1 MSAAD
6 VTRELD
12 TFMEWVVRRNPGEP
26 EFHQAVD
33 EVVETLMPFVIEHDK
48 YRRAKILQRMCE
60 PDRIITFRVTWVD
73 DGGEIHVNRAWRVQ
87 FNDSIGPYKGGLR
100 FHPSVTLGTL
110 KFLGFEQTFKNALTG
125 LPMGGAKGGANFDP
139 KGKSDNEVMN
149 FCQSLMTEL
158 YRHIGENTDVPAGDI
173 GVGAREIGY
182 LFGQYKRLAN
192 RVTGVLTGKGLS
204 FGGSRV
210 RKEATG
216 YGVVYFT
223 EHMLERI
230 GEGLEGKTAAVSG
243 SGNVAIYTIEKL
255 LEKGAKVLTISDSAG
270 FVHDPDGIDE
280 EKLAWLKDLKEVR
293 RGRVSEYAEHNK
305 NVTFH
310 PKTNPWVVPVDLA
323 FPSATQNELTG
334 TDARTLVDNG
344 VIAIGEGAN
353 MPTEPEGVRV
363 FVDAKICYGL
373 GKAANAGGV
382 AVSGLEMSQNA
393 LRLSWTHAQVDA
405 ELKKVM
411 RSIHEQAVE
420 YGDTGEWVNYVKGAN
435 IAAFVKIAD
444 AMLAYGAV

>member
-110 KFLGFEQTFKNALTG
+110 KFLGFEQTLKNALTG

-255 LEKGAKVLTISDSAG
+255 LEKGAKVVTISDSAG

-420 YGDTGEWVNYVKGAN
+420 YGDMGEWVNYVKGAN